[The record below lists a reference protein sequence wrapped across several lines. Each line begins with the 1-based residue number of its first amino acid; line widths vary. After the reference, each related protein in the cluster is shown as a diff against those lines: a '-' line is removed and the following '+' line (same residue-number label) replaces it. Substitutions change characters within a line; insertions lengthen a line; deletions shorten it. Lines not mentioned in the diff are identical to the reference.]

1 MFCPKDRKVKR
12 MTLNKRLAA
21 VSTALILSFGT
32 MAAQAQDAEPLPAR
46 VTDFVRTV
54 AADDHVIGSEDAAIT
69 LIIWASV
76 TCPHCGQWFS
86 EDWPVVKKELVETGK
101 LRVAFRAFPTEPA
114 ELAMT
119 GFRIAECAPVED
131 YMSVIEYQ
139 MENQKEIFDAAREG
153 RAQDI
158 YSDIAKLAGMETN
171 EAITTCFRNPDIT
184 THIVDNAMRAQV
196 AEIKGVPA
204 FLINGETYKGAQD
217 AKSLVELITKMDK
230 DGLSALPEDI
240 KSNDAHAGHDHE

>member
-101 LRVAFRAFPTEPA
+101 LRVAFR
-114 ELAMT
+114 
-119 GFRIAECAPVED
+119 
-131 YMSVIEYQ
+131 
-139 MENQKEIFDAAREG
+139 
-153 RAQDI
+153 
-158 YSDIAKLAGMETN
+158 
-171 EAITTCFRNPDIT
+171 
-184 THIVDNAMRAQV
+184 DNAMRAQV

-217 AKSLVELITKMDK
+217 AKSLVELETFCFTFRRSRL
-230 DGLSALPEDI
+230 GAFCL
-240 KSNDAHAGHDHE
+240 